1 MTTHLGVMILFAA
14 CVSTVFGTL
23 LRDQVRDQV
32 RLGAQIFS
40 SLVVSAYVIGWLMSS
55 SSADAAQ
62 RSLVWLRRW

>member
-14 CVSTVFGTL
+14 CASTVFGTL

-40 SLVVSAYVIGWLMSS
+40 SLVVSAYVIGWLMY
-55 SSADAAQ
+55 
-62 RSLVWLRRW
+62 VVFG